1 MKYKEALDEGIKE
14 TIGGLSLAAMILLS
28 SLGISKQN
36 INIKLAKEFLN
47 KNTTYIEKLNDLKDL
62 DRFNKKERRKVI
74 DKWKKFVDSQGLDSK
89 LAKNL
94 KIAGEGELSS
104 YRRK

>member
-36 INIKLAKEFLN
+36 INICQ
-47 KNTTYIEKLNDLKDL
+47 IM
-62 DRFNKKERRKVI
+62 VI
-74 DKWKKFVDSQGLDSK
+74 F
-89 LAKNL
+89 
-94 KIAGEGELSS
+94 
-104 YRRK
+104 